1 MPTGFELAK
10 LNVQTGIL
18 DSIQEEERDL
28 GTLYTMTLADTYAS
42 FFGRY
47 KNSYFT
53 CT

>member
-18 DSIQEEERDL
+18 DSKQEEERDL
-28 GTLYTMTLADTYAS
+28 GTLYTITLADTYAS